1 MIIFLIFLISF
12 LMLYYGGELLVRSS
26 ISIALKMRISSL
38 VVGMT
43 IVSFATSAPELFVS
57 VQSSLKGVTDITF
70 GNVIGSNISNI
81 TLVLGLTAI
90 VFKINISRET
100 YLINYPIMFLI
111 SLLLGLSLYLGDGL
125 NRLNGSFFV
134 LLLCFFSWFLIL
146 RSRKNNESIDL
157 DYNEHEGMTL
167 SRSIL
172 YMIIAILL
180 LAFGS
185 DFLVDGIGRLSE
197 RFSISERVI
206 SLSLVAIGTSVPE
219 LATSLVAAFRRAPNL
234 AIGNLIGSNI
244 FNVLAVLG
252 ITSIITPINLSY
264 DKSVNLSNGSLFLD
278 HPLFLDYI
286 WMIGSSMVLG
296 FFIYI
301 FSKSV
306 LNRIEGIF
314 LFATYILFLVALL

>member
-12 LMLYYGGELLVRSS
+12 LMLYYGGELLVKSS
-26 ISIALKMRISSL
+26 TSIALKMRISSL

-57 VQSSLKGVTDITF
+57 IQSSLKGVTDITF

-100 YLINYPIMFLI
+100 SLINYPLMFFV
-111 SLLLGLSLYLGDGL
+111 SLLLGFFLYLGDGL
-125 NRLNGSFFV
+125 SRVNGFFFV
-134 LLLCFFSWFLIL
+134 LLLCFFSWFLIQ
-146 RSRKNNESIDL
+146 RSRRNNKNISL
-157 DYNEHEGMTL
+157 DYSEHRSLTL
-167 SRSIL
+167 SRSVF
-172 YMIIAILL
+172 YMIFSVLL

-185 DFLVDGIGRLSE
+185 DLLVDGIGRLSE
-197 RFSISERVI
+197 KFSISERVI
-206 SLSLVAIGTSVPE
+206 SLSLVAAGTSIPE
-219 LATSLVAAFRRAPNL
+219 LATSLVAAFRREPNL

-252 ITSIITPINLSY
+252 VTSIITPINLSY
-264 DKSVNLSNGSLFLD
+264 DNSFNNINESLFLD

-286 WMIGSSMVLG
+286 WMTGSAILLG
-296 FFIYI
+296 VFLYL
-301 FSKSV
+301 FSKRV
-306 LNRIEGIF
+306 LSRIEGIF
-314 LFATYILFLVALL
+314 LFATYVLFIVSLL